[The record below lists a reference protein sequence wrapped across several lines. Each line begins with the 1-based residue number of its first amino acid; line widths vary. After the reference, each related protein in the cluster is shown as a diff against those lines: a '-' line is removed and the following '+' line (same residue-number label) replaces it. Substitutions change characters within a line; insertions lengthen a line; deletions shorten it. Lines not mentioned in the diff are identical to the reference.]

1 MLSFIVTRE
10 NCFMVFKDVDKW
22 TTFGSFSTARICLTR
37 MTLNAEDNLPFSCQ
51 IFIRSNSTSVY
62 RLQNSTYQMLTW
74 VTLYNNFL
82 FVCIPIFVTEEL
94 CIHAEGKNYS
104 LKTRARCILFSPEK
118 TIKKVT
124 NIHSLFC
131 DCWEV
136 VLWLF
141 RFPLRSRDRKY
152 RIPDLESRLYK
163 AMNHL

>member
-1 MLSFIVTRE
+1 
-10 NCFMVFKDVDKW
+10 
-22 TTFGSFSTARICLTR
+22 

-74 VTLYNNFL
+74 VTLYNNFSFCLYPNFCYWRIVHPCGRKELL
-82 FVCIPIFVTEEL
+82 FKNKSSLHFVFSRKDDKKSLLTF
-94 CIHAEGKNYS
+94 IHYLAE
-104 LKTRARCILFSPEK
+104 I
-118 TIKKVT
+118 
-124 NIHSLFC
+124 FC